1 MWNFVFLF
9 GDLSTSPAQ
18 VLHIFGFVGGG
29 IKGRLVVV
37 KKCFKISTLFTLY
50 LKDSPSINV
59 AYNDDSYFE
68 IVDNSMVEYTV
79 AIIEG
84 KYSNIPFDFEI
95 LEEFFENKNIN
106 WINCNYQWGW
116 YDEETGRWT
125 GAVGK
130 VKMTIFLLKLNS

>member
-1 MWNFVFLF
+1 MWNFVSLF

-68 IVDNSMVEYTV
+68 IVDNSMVEYP
-79 AIIEG
+79 AYIIKGE
-84 KYSNIPFDFEI
+84 YTNIPYEFEI
-95 LEEFFENKNIN
+95 LEKFFKNKIIN
-106 WINCNYQWGW
+106 WINCHSTWGW
-116 YDEETGRWT
+116 YDDETGRWT

-130 VKMTIFLLKLNS
+130 VKMNIFLLN